1 MTLSCLSLTAVELAR
16 IGQAGASARVAQAPR
31 AQAKQ
36 AIACRRI
43 SAPLDPARFP
53 A

>member
-1 MTLSCLSLTAVELAR
+1 MTPCCLSPTAVELAR
-16 IGQAGASARVAQAPR
+16 IGQAGAFARVAQAPR

-43 SAPLDPARFP
+43 SLPPDPARFP